1 MASSRKSN
9 TLFIDPEAVSALSL
23 VKAGLLDPVTK
34 LQNSAEA
41 KAVVETGKLNGKT
54 FPFPFLLAPSGST
67 NEAVLKATAPGETL
81 ELVTTGRKVVG
92 SLIVD
97 EVFPIDIKERL
108 RQIYGT
114 DDPGHPG
121 VASTSRRLGNYAVA
135 GEYTI
140 ETSEVLLESKRTISD
155 AIERADAKHITAIMM
170 AANPLH
176 RAHERL
182 IRQTLENTDLI
193 VVFLLKP
200 FQQGDLHY
208 DLRKETLD
216 FFIDNYLPKNR
227 VVVVTLENTY
237 LFAGF
242 NEVIID
248 AIVAENYGCNR
259 LMIGQNHAGV
269 GMYYDHNTHKS
280 VIDHLEG
287 IDITIEIASEYVYCN
302 ECKTLVSTKTCPH
315 GQHHHISYHSESILE
330 LMKLGLL
337 PPAVLIR
344 KEISSIILATLFPHR
359 FKNLEKLYYDI
370 MPLTGGLLEEHTE
383 KDFYKELM
391 KLYQTTSLT

>member
-1 MASSRKSN
+1 MASSRKNN
-9 TLFIDPEAVSALSL
+9 TLFVDQEAISALSL
-23 VKAGLLDPVTK
+23 VKAGLLSPVQSP
-34 LQNSAEA
+34 QNSAQARE
-41 KAVVETGKLNGKT
+41 VIETGMIDGKT
-54 FPFPFLLAPSGST
+54 FPFPFLLAPSGKR
-67 NEAVLKATAPGETL
+67 NEEVLAATEAGETL
-81 ELVTTGRKVVG
+81 DLITTDQRKVGEINVE
-92 SLIVD
+92 
-97 EVFPIDIKERL
+97 EVFEIDTKERL

-114 DDPGHPG
+114 DDLSHPG
-121 VASTSRRLGNYAVA
+121 VASTYKRLGKYAVS
-135 GEYTI
+135 GDYTI
-140 ETSEVLLESKRTISD
+140 EPSELLIESKRI
-155 AIERADAKHITAIMM
+155 IEEAKARIGAQHTTAIVM

-182 IRQTLENTDLI
+182 IRQTLETTDLI
-193 VVFLLKP
+193 VIFLLKP
-200 FQQGDLHY
+200 YNNADLKY
-208 DLRKETLD
+208 DLREETMNY
-216 FFIDNYLPKNR
+216 FIDNFLPTNR
-227 VVVVTLENTY
+227 VAIVTLENSY

-248 AIVAENYGCNR
+248 AIVASNYGCDR

-269 GMYYDHNTHKS
+269 GMYYDHNTNKS
-280 VIDHLEG
+280 VIDHLKG
-287 IDITIEIASEYVYCN
+287 IDIDIEIASEYVYCN

-330 LMKLGLL
+330 LMKQGLL

-344 KEISSIILATLFPHR
+344 REISSIVLANLYPNR

-370 MPLTGGLLEEHTE
+370 MPVTGGLLEEHTE